1 MKHSLF
7 PAFALAALVLALAP
21 PARADIGIS
30 GLSGHWNTPSAEVL
44 RDGEAE
50 IGYNIIPK
58 AWAWDNRGLY
68 RNDVYFATLGFLPRV
83 EVSARVTAIPGLIGF
98 RPIDSLTTLEDADR
112 MLSAKVQLVRGGRF
126 PEISVGLEDFFGT
139 RRFHTGY
146 VVMGRS
152 FAMRSTTIRLDVG
165 YAGQVIRKSTRVTLS
180 GAFVGMDLRPTPWLA
195 FTGEYDTEKWN
206 LGFKFHGPLGL
217 TGRVAWLDARQLSVG
232 AGLRLQ
238 L

>member
-1 MKHSLF
+1 MKQSCLLV
-7 PAFALAALVLALAP
+7 AALAALAIALAP
-21 PARADIGIS
+21 SARADTGIS

-50 IGYNIIPK
+50 IGYTIIPK
-58 AWAWDNRGLY
+58 AWAWDNRGRY

-83 EVSARVTAIPGLIGF
+83 EVSARVTSIPGFIGF

-126 PEISVGLEDFFGT
+126 PEVSVGLEDFFGT

-152 FAMRSTTIRLDVG
+152 FSMRSTTIRLDVG
-165 YAGQVIRKSTRVTLS
+165 YAGRVIRKSTRVTLD
-180 GAFVGMDLRPTPWLA
+180 GAFVGMDIRPSTWLA

-206 LGFKFHGPLGL
+206 LGLKLRGPLGL
-217 TGRVAWLDARQLSVG
+217 SGRVAWLDAHQLSVG
-232 AGLRLQ
+232 AGLGFQ